1 MGTDPVSTY
10 GGQGD
15 YAELM
20 ELHNELDG
28 HIEAMKRAGC
38 QLAENTREYRQAI
51 RIQTLYERDHKTPA
65 TITPDIVRGYPDIA
79 QLKCNVDCA
88 DAIYKTEQEAINVL
102 KLKIRT
108 IQAQIEREWSQPS
121 RY

>member
-1 MGTDPVSTY
+1 MSTY

-20 ELHNELDG
+20 ELHDELDR
-28 HIEAMKRAGC
+28 HIDAMKRAGC

-51 RIQTLYERDHKTPA
+51 RVQTLYERDHKTPA

-88 DAIYKTEQEAINVL
+88 EAIYKTEQEAINVL

-108 IQAQIEREWSQPS
+108 IQAQIEREWSQAS

>member
-1 MGTDPVSTY
+1 
-10 GGQGD
+10 
-15 YAELM
+15 M
-20 ELHNELDG
+20 ELHDELDG

-51 RIQTLYERDHKTPA
+51 RIQTLYEREQKTPA
-65 TITPDIVRGYPDIA
+65 TITSDIVRGYPDIA

-88 DAIYKTEQEAINVL
+88 DAINVL

-108 IQAQIEREWSQPS
+108 IQAQIEREWSQAG
-121 RY
+121 RF